1 MMSAAMQELLV
12 LGVLLGM
19 TCVGMILLICFAP
32 EDMDFSPEFPKMMNQ
47 N

>member
-1 MMSAAMQELLV
+1 MSVAMQELLV

-19 TCVGMILLICFAP
+19 SCVGMILLLFFAP
-32 EDMDFSPEFPKMMNQ
+32 EDMDFSPDFPKMMDQ

>member
-1 MMSAAMQELLV
+1 MSAAMQELLV

-19 TCVGMILLICFAP
+19 TCVGMVLLLYFAP
-32 EDMDFSPEFPKMMNQ
+32 EDMDFSPEFPNLMDQ

>member
-32 EDMDFSPEFPKMMNQ
+32 EDMEFSVEFPTMMGRN
-47 N
+47 

>member
-1 MMSAAMQELLV
+1 MSAAMQELLV

-19 TCVGMILLICFAP
+19 TCVGMVLLLCFAP
-32 EDMDFSPEFPKMMNQ
+32 EDMDFSPEFPNLMDQ